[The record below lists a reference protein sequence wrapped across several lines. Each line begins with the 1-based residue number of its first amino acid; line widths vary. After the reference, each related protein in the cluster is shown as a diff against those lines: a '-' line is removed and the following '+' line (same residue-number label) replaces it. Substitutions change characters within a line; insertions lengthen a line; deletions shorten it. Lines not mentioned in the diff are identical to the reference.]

1 MLIKACRLFLGD
13 RKPPLK
19 IRLKTF
25 NFEVAEVMAY
35 RRSIIARTKLFYQQH
50 QRFAPSFSHMSGS
63 DRDELPAKSINRNT
77 EIRSHFRITGNIT
90 SNSLL
95 PGSVSRLMRSEFRTG
110 YGHNFHRNISK
121 VPSDI
126 EGLHDAG
133 DLYGAI
139 SAVGEKAVEVAPV
152 VNEAAVAAADSIN
165 YLNLIE
171 VFHCCA
177 GLEWWAS
184 IAATTVLMRFIFVPS
199 QIYFLQFCSK
209 NFTAIVKHVRHEQ
222 ISDILNEN
230 NEKREA
236 WRKLVSSY
244 DKLHGR
250 GLMASSISGIWFY
263 VWVSY
268 MANNVPSFTT
278 GGTLWFTD
286 LTACGHTDLP
296 ILMALTLW
304 LRLELHPFGYLEHRS
319 PPTSGSMLVAVSA
332 YLAAV
337 AGGFPTAVYCYW
349 LTSNLFS
356 IAFGA
361 VMMDPRVRKLLGIS
375 YKSSEADK

>member
-1 MLIKACRLFLGD
+1 
-13 RKPPLK
+13 
-19 IRLKTF
+19 
-25 NFEVAEVMAY
+25 MAY

-50 QRFAPSFSHMSGS
+50 QRFAPSFSHISGS

-77 EIRSHFRITGNIT
+77 EIRSHFRITGNIA

-110 YGHNFHRNISK
+110 YGLNFHRNMSK
-121 VPSDI
+121 LPSDI

-139 SAVGEKAVEVAPV
+139 SAVGEKAVEVAPM

-184 IAATTVLMRFIFVPS
+184 IAATTLLMRFIFVPF
-199 QIYFLQFCSK
+199 QIYFLQFSSK
-209 NFTAIVKHVRHEQ
+209 NHTAILEHVRRLGTSGFS
-222 ISDILNEN
+222 IEN
-230 NEKREA
+230 IEKDEA
-236 WRKLVSSY
+236 WSKLVSRY
-244 DKLHGR
+244 DNFQYS
-250 GLMASSISGIWFY
+250 GLKASLISGIGFY

-304 LRLELHPFGYLEHRS
+304 LRLELYPFFYLEGRS
-319 PPTSGSMLVAVSA
+319 PSTSGNMLVAVSA

-356 IAFGA
+356 IACGA
-361 VMMDPRVRKLLGIS
+361 VMMDPRVQKLLGIS
-375 YKSSEADK
+375 YKPSEADK

>member
-1 MLIKACRLFLGD
+1 MLIRACRLFLGD

-209 NFTAIVKHVRHEQ
+209 NFTAFVKQVRHLQ
-222 ISDILNEN
+222 MSDISNEN
-230 NEKREA
+230 NEKGKA

-250 GLMASSISGIWFY
+250 GLMASVISGIWFY

-304 LRLELHPFGYLEHRS
+304 LRLELHPFGYLEGCILLLVDQQPLFNS
-319 PPTSGSMLVAVSA
+319 IWSCDDGSS
-332 YLAAV
+332 
-337 AGGFPTAVYCYW
+337 
-349 LTSNLFS
+349 
-356 IAFGA
+356 
-361 VMMDPRVRKLLGIS
+361 
-375 YKSSEADK
+375 SSEIAGDII

>member
-25 NFEVAEVMAY
+25 NFEIAEVMAY

-63 DRDELPAKSINRNT
+63 DRDELPVKSINRNT
-77 EIRSHFRITGNIT
+77 EIRSHFRITGNIA

-110 YGHNFHRNISK
+110 YGLNFQRNMSK
-121 VPSDI
+121 LPSDI

-133 DLYGAI
+133 DLHGAI
-139 SAVGEKAVEVAPV
+139 SAVGERAVEVAPV

-171 VFHCCA
+171 VLHCCA

-184 IAATTVLMRFIFVPS
+184 IAATTLLMRFILVPS

-209 NFTAIVKHVRHEQ
+209 NFTANI
-222 ISDILNEN
+222 
-230 NEKREA
+230 EKDEA
-236 WRKLVSSY
+236 WIKVASSY
-244 DKLHGR
+244 DKLHWR
-250 GLMASSISGIWFY
+250 GLMASLISGICFY

-268 MANNVPSFTT
+268 MANNVPSFAT

-286 LTACGHTDLP
+286 LTACDGTDLP

-304 LRLELHPFGYLEHRS
+304 IRLQLLPIGYLEGRS
-319 PPTSGSMLVAVSA
+319 PSTFINILVAVSA

-361 VMMDPRVRKLLGIS
+361 VMMDPRVQKLVGIS
-375 YKSSEADK
+375 YKPSEADK